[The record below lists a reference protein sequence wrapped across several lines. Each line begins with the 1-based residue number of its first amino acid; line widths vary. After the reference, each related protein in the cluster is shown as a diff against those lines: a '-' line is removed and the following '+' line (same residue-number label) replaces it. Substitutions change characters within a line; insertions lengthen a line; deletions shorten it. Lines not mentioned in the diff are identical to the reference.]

1 MFDIKVYGVK
11 KRLPMIEKTVEKLG
25 LSWDDVIFD
34 DRENGGDAYYTAR
47 KAFLSALESGAE
59 HAIILQDDIEVCN
72 NFKEIASEI
81 IETHPDKIIA
91 LFPWDEYLDKM
102 FEKYPEMVGKTPYIR
117 NRRWVTGCGFIIPTK
132 HIQSFI
138 DFTDTN
144 YRGKDYPEDSCL
156 FTWALRKRI
165 PILNTVPALI
175 QHIGDSSLI
184 YDKNVIKR
192 TTKYFKEKSIANWKT
207 ELVMG
212 KQ

>member
-91 LFPWDEYLDKM
+91 LFPQDGYLKSK
-102 FEKYPEMVGKTPYIR
+102 FRRYPELKGKTPYVR
-117 NRRWVTGCGFIIPTK
+117 NRYWITGCGFIIPTK
-132 HIQSFI
+132 YISPYLEYAESI
-138 DFTDTN
+138 KYEKDFLEDTA
-144 YRGKDYPEDSCL
+144 L
-156 FTWALRKRI
+156 FRWAENNNI
-165 PILNTVPALI
+165 IILNTVPALI
-175 QHIGDSSLI
+175 QHLGEQSLVFGANAI
-184 YDKNVIKR
+184 NR
-192 TTKYFKEKSIANWKT
+192 TTKYYEENPIANWKT
-207 ELVMG
+207 KLVIG
-212 KQ
+212 K